1 MYRNALQAA
10 CEYCCLFPSWS
21 QLRISSLWMPLAME
35 LDEYCWNFQDQHLKT
50 PQQQTKHTFTSQS
63 KHVTRNFISV
73 GERSLLSECIVLR
86 YRDKRPNIF
95 RPSTRLPVRLSWHP
109 SSAKALKSVR
119 TSSVTDLV
127 PLRWRRWSR
136 ILVLVGFLSSER
148 SLPFKCITCTI
159 NFCPIW
165 TGLLGWWKIVWLRI
179 SQSELWEVG

>member
-1 MYRNALQAA
+1 
-10 CEYCCLFPSWS
+10 
-21 QLRISSLWMPLAME
+21 ME

-159 NFCPIW
+159 NFYP
-165 TGLLGWWKIVWLRI
+165 TGFPFTRKETSFQVYYMHYKLLPDMDGSSRLVEDCVAPYFSIGALRGWLDIA
-179 SQSELWEVG
+179 G